1 MLENKILDA
10 TDEIGEK
17 KLIISF
23 PPVIKCYLPYSV
35 LSSII
40 CANEQSLNW
49 IYNNFIQLYHNGF
62 GKEDYFP
69 NADFAYQDKLCLSV
83 TELNQF
89 NYKMNIDTIVDDIK
103 FWIDNKNYLVLYLSE
118 IKIPNVRFHN
128 VADVIHSQF
137 IFGYSESKKV
147 FYLMNFGNE
156 SQKLEVVEF
165 KYQDLV
171 DALEYTIE
179 LNRERKYKKSTTM
192 RDYGRD
198 FRIVLLKYNE
208 CQSEVYNNDI
218 NIEYIEKQ
226 LYDFVECRNSS
237 NQTSYFTSFQTGK
250 WGLDTYDEI
259 KKQFELTKEKGERL
273 DFRFMF
279 MLYEHKVLMAERML
293 IISKLFGVSDFRD
306 DMNIIVKQSELL
318 KNMVFKYNF
327 RQSDHIYRKII
338 NDIDELKSIEY
349 DTYKRYLEELKK
361 IRKNRDNI

>member
-1 MLENKILDA
+1 
-10 TDEIGEK
+10 
-17 KLIISF
+17 
-23 PPVIKCYLPYSV
+23 
-35 LSSII
+35 
-40 CANEQSLNW
+40 
-49 IYNNFIQLYHNGF
+49 
-62 GKEDYFP
+62 
-69 NADFAYQDKLCLSV
+69 
-83 TELNQF
+83 
-89 NYKMNIDTIVDDIK
+89 
-103 FWIDNKNYLVLYLSE
+103 
-118 IKIPNVRFHN
+118 
-128 VADVIHSQF
+128 
-137 IFGYSESKKV
+137 
-147 FYLMNFGNE
+147 
-156 SQKLEVVEF
+156 
-165 KYQDLV
+165 
-171 DALEYTIE
+171 
-179 LNRERKYKKSTTM
+179 M